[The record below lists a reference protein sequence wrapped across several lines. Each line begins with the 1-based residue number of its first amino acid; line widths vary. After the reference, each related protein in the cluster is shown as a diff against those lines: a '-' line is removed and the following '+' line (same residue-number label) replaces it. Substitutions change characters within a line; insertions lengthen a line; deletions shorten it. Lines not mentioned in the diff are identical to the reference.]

1 MVKPIL
7 SIIIISYNTAKITVD
22 CLRSIIKDVKL
33 FDDIPT
39 EIIVVDNNST
49 DDSVAQIKRTN
60 IPVVLIENKQNLG
73 FGKANNQAA
82 KIAQGNY
89 LLLLN
94 SDTIILHSAI
104 SQSLDWLSSHP
115 ESWGCTAQLL
125 NSDKTIQ
132 PSGGYFPNLLNT
144 FTWSLHLDDLPFVN
158 SIVPPFHPHPPQ
170 FYTQEKTF
178 TKDHPQDWITG
189 AYMLIRE
196 PIYRQVKGF
205 DEKYF
210 MYGEE
215 MEMCARIHQ
224 KFPSQTCNYL
234 VGPQIIHLGGA
245 SSKSKKSILERER
258 EGIYSFFERHRPAW
272 QLPIVKTLLAINKIL
287 SNA

>member
-1 MVKPIL
+1 MNKPIL
-7 SIIIISYNTAKITVD
+7 SIIIVSYNTAKITID
-22 CLRSIIKDVKL
+22 CLKSIHLDVKL
-33 FDDIPT
+33 FSQIPT

-49 DDSVAQIKRTN
+49 DDTIDQIKHLKF
-60 IPVVLIENKQNLG
+60 PVTIIENKQNAG

-94 SDTIILHSAI
+94 SDTLILHSAI

-125 NSDKTIQ
+125 NVDKSIQ
-132 PSGGYFPNLLNT
+132 PSGGFFPNLLNIL
-144 FTWSLHLDDLPFVN
+144 TWSLRLDDLPLVN
-158 SIVPPFHPHPPQ
+158 SIIPPFHPHSPN
-170 FYTQEKTF
+170 FYTHEKFFIT
-178 TKDHPQDWITG
+178 DHAQDWVTG

-205 DEKYF
+205 DDSYF

-215 MEMCARIHQ
+215 LEMCARIH
-224 KFPSQTCNYL
+224 KLYPKMTCNYL
-234 VGPQIIHLGGA
+234 VGPQIIHIGGA
-245 SSKSKKSILERER
+245 SSKSKNSILARER
-258 EGIYSFFERHRPAW
+258 EGVFSFFKRHHPNW
-272 QLPIVKTLLAINKIL
+272 QLPIVKTLLAINKL
-287 SNA
+287 LTHA